1 MAGTITLWDL
11 YLQVKNF
18 QLKKPAQFMMLVLKD
33 FPITCPGRFGISAYY
48 MALFYWHYPFHFFSL
63 LSASFQICTHKIS
76 GTYRQ
81 WKNKMNTFSPMAS
94 VASQCL
100 GYRLCAKFRVV
111 FKIPKVP
118 NSLSVQI
125 SSSFINEAWYHFW
138 PNI

>member
-18 QLKKPAQFMMLVLKD
+18 QLKKPADFMMLVLKD

-81 WKNKMNTFSPMAS
+81 WKNKMNTFSPMARFYTEQAQDMIRRIEGGGDE
-94 VASQCL
+94 VGDA
-100 GYRLCAKFRVV
+100 
-111 FKIPKVP
+111 
-118 NSLSVQI
+118 
-125 SSSFINEAWYHFW
+125 
-138 PNI
+138 